1 MSKRV
6 TSATRAIAAP
16 AAEIFALL
24 ADPTAHARFDGSG
37 SVQRA
42 RADAP
47 ARLALGTRFG
57 MDMKVGLPYRMTN
70 TVVEFEEGR
79 RIAWKHVGGHVW
91 RYLLEPS
98 ADGSATT
105 VTEQFDWS
113 TARSKL
119 FIRLAGYPERNRKAM
134 EKTLDRL
141 GTLVASTA

>member
-1 MSKRV
+1 MSQLS
-6 TSATRAIAAP
+6 SATRAIAAP
-16 AAEIFALL
+16 AAVIFDLL
-24 ADPTAHARFDGSG
+24 ADPARHAAFDGSG
-37 SVQRA
+37 TVQAA

-47 ARLALGTRFG
+47 ARLALGARFG
-57 MDMKVGLPYRMTN
+57 MDMKVGVPYRMTN

-98 ADGSATT
+98 ADGSSTT